1 MVGQH
6 RSINEL
12 GELQREVMENVWE
25 MDEASVAQ
33 VRERVNK
40 GKRKKLAY
48 TTILTVMQKLEAAGW
63 LTHRSEGR
71 TYFYRGERS
80 REEAGTASVRT
91 FLDQVFAGDPLA
103 MFQHLLRD
111 EELSDN
117 ELSELRKMIDQQRKE
132 RRK

>member
-1 MVGQH
+1 MVGQ
-6 RSINEL
+6 RSSINEL
-12 GELQREVMENVWE
+12 GELQREVMETVWE

-33 VRERVNK
+33 VRARVNK
-40 GKRKKLAY
+40 GRRKKLAY

-71 TYFYRGERS
+71 AYFYRGQRS

-91 FLDQVFAGDPLA
+91 FLNQVFAGDPLA

-111 EELSDN
+111 QDLSDEELAG
-117 ELSELRKMIDQQRKE
+117 LRKMIDQHRKE